1 MFLQECARFRTQP
14 WKYFFL
20 LEYSY
25 HRNQLLSVR
34 FRTLHCHIS
43 QIDFHRNILV
53 NLFFILSKLKW
64 RKYALVHMISGL
76 FSISLNLRI
85 LQFTGFLKSVLCLP
99 LATQMVWREFLFENL
114 HLLPNYINY
123 CLNCHK
129 QKSVL
134 HHLKYQRSWF
144 L

>member
-1 MFLQECARFRTQP
+1 MTTRHCRIFKQPGMMWIFSIYGALSKNCQLYLSQAGLYHWVQMKIYRCLMFLQEYARFRTQP

-43 QIDFHRNILV
+43 RINFHRNISV

-76 FSISLNLRI
+76 FSISLNLM
-85 LQFTGFLKSVLCLP
+85 LLLFMGFL
-99 LATQMVWREFLFENL
+99 
-114 HLLPNYINY
+114 
-123 CLNCHK
+123 
-129 QKSVL
+129 
-134 HHLKYQRSWF
+134 
-144 L
+144 